1 MVDLISNSLSLLFF
15 VVIVVCGQ
23 RSCVYLFSCSDHV
36 FLYQQKN
43 LDPSADLLNPPN
55 AKLPLEKQEVQLV

>member
-1 MVDLISNSLSLLFF
+1 MVDLIRYPFSFLFF

-23 RSCVYLFSCSDHV
+23 GRCVYLFPWSDHV

-43 LDPSADLLNPPN
+43 LDPNADLLNPPN
-55 AKLPLEKQEVQLV
+55 VKLPSEKQEVQLD